1 MCIARF
7 LCHVSLFYLSFNTP
21 SRRTKTNPNKTVSG
35 IEKDS
40 KVNMKEFLIAILEDN
55 LHDERTV
62 GLSDADI
69 IEVLEQSVEIM
80 ALTEEVSLQLSRL
93 TNHSYVLDG

>member
-1 MCIARF
+1 M
-7 LCHVSLFYLSFNTP
+7 
-21 SRRTKTNPNKTVSG
+21 SG
-35 IEKDS
+35 IELDS

-55 LHDERTV
+55 SKNERTI

-80 ALTEEVSLQLSRL
+80 ALTEEVSLKFSRL
-93 TNHSYVLDG
+93 TNISVISDGQKSHVYRHLQLHDLESEGEQR